1 VNVALRLM
9 GYAKDEMTGHGF
21 RSMASTLLNEQGWPP
36 DAIERQLAHME
47 QNDVR
52 AAYNYAEYLPQR
64 REMMQAWADYLDA
77 LRGGSDMRSPDRSPA
92 NETILSATAK
102 ESAIR
107 RTQ

>member
-1 VNVALRLM
+1 VAAGRD
-9 GYAKDEMTGHGF
+9 GAATCAHG
-21 RSMASTLLNEQGWPP
+21 
-36 DAIERQLAHME
+36 

-64 REMMQAWADYLDA
+64 REKMQAWADYLDG
-77 LRGGSDMRSPDRSPA
+77 LRGGGDMRSPDRSPA
-92 NETILSATAK
+92 NETILSATPE